1 MRIVSLR
8 ADLRIILI
16 ISALLDVKKSLINH
30 LTSMLKNKGI
40 EYQCS
45 VCELHYKSKKD
56 AERCYN
62 WCSAH
67 DSCNLKITKYSL
79 ERQKGDEKHGN

>member
-8 ADLRIILI
+8 VGLRIILI
-16 ISALLDVKKSLINH
+16 ISALSDVKKNLMNR

-40 EYQCS
+40 GYPCS
-45 VCELHYKSKKD
+45 VCGLHYKNKKD
-56 AERCYN
+56 AKRCYN